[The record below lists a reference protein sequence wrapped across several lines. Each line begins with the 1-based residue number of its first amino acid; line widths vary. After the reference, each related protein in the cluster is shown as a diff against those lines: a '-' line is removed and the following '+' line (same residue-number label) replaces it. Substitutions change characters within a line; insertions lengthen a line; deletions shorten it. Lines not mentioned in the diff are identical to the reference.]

1 MRPPR
6 LLGALL
12 GALPG
17 TLPAARHVCLIALAC
32 GVWAP
37 AHAQA
42 GSDPAFLQPYPRQY
56 QAVKGLSTDMVAE
69 ELRQRIEVI
78 ASRGSGVGAASNDRR
93 VRGFETLLLSGL
105 QASHCPSGAP
115 TGPHPTKPMAA
126 LVEQVGR
133 AAQAQRLRT
142 ADADL
147 PELSAI
153 AQRLFDSLGAARWCA
168 LRSLDEV
175 R

>member
-1 MRPPR
+1 MRPRR
-6 LLGALL
+6 LPGALL
-12 GALPG
+12 AAL
-17 TLPAARHVCLIALAC
+17 AALAC
-32 GVWAP
+32 SAVAM
-37 AHAQA
+37 ALAQGA
-42 GSDPAFLQPYPRQY
+42 ADPAFLQPYTRQY
-56 QAVKGLSTDMVAE
+56 LAVKGLSTDMMVE

-93 VRGFETLLLSGL
+93 VRGLETLLLSGL
-105 QASHCPSGAP
+105 QASHRPSGAP
-115 TGPHPTKPMAA
+115 TGPHPSRPMPTV
-126 LVEQVGR
+126 VEQVGR

-153 AQRLFDSLGAARWCA
+153 AQRLFDSLGPARWCA
-168 LRSLDEV
+168 LRSLDDL